1 MQIAIVDDRAEDRAE
16 LSACL
21 ENYMKKHQLDYT
33 LTEFEDGENFL
44 KAAAQVNFQLVFMD
58 IYMENM
64 DGIETARRLRQK
76 NRLCKIVFLT
86 ITEDY
91 ARMGYSL
98 SASYYLLKPLSLH
111 QADFE
116 EAMELCQLKPPYE
129 VMTLSVMADRQKLEL
144 PTEKILYIDYQNR
157 MTRIHTAER
166 VIPVSGGFQEVT
178 AALQKDKR
186 FLPCYRG
193 ILINMD
199 YISQVDSQTFR
210 LINGEELPIAL
221 RNGKQLRETYR
232 QYVFSGMGG
241 YRMRMKQMHRR
252 ILEGCLACL
261 LCFTGS
267 IPAFA
272 AETATPANADERREN
287 PPGLESEASETRKS
301 GTPETP
307 EEVSLVL
314 VTEIQNEDE
323 LLSLPDFTLPLRTT
337 PSDDDLEEIY
347 QLALRYQTVCAT
359 VTAGEEIRQET
370 FSVAWDFSAIDQT
383 TPGEYT
389 AAGRIELPKGYAFG
403 EAVLQELQIS
413 VRVEEMPPAVITSIE
428 QWYPYTDAFA
438 IQQGSETET
447 LENLFAFSP
456 YYLECYAE
464 NGTSYTAVVEWDFSG
479 IDLNTVGLYH
489 AAGRLTA
496 PENTIFADR
505 VDFPEI
511 SIPVSVQAPGSPDIN
526 CFLVRRGG
534 LYFPWV
540 TPPGNLDKVSI
551 WLSKNNGSWNR
562 LESGVYVG
570 QEMLSI
576 ATRLLM
582 PGSSYRLQVDYDGG
596 QTGILSFTYADEIV
610 LEGYHEGDRDGG
622 DAGGNPPDTIIQPPP
637 EDTNNQDD
645 GFADRPSTKP
655 PKPPATNGG
664 GTDSDDSEKAPPV
677 SEENDPADHEPSH
690 KSSEPSWE
698 GKDDSIDIDKD
709 DFPSEQSN
717 GDTEEDADSKN
728 PDFSEFFDE
737 TTDRISGTRFLM
749 MLQTWEQRAVFS
761 KQGITISIP
770 KDALPEGIQNEDQIE
785 VIIQK
790 DTDGGFSFSFSI
802 NGTALSSLPDV
813 SVMLP
818 CPNDPATGTWFL
830 CDESG
835 VEIPMT
841 GYDDAAK
848 AVSFQISHTGAYTI
862 IGKEDAVSLAQ
873 AADTEH
879 SRSPIL
885 LLIPACLLLL
895 SAGVFFLRRRRK

>member
-1 MQIAIVDDRAEDRAE
+1 
-16 LSACL
+16 
-21 ENYMKKHQLDYT
+21 
-33 LTEFEDGENFL
+33 
-44 KAAAQVNFQLVFMD
+44 
-58 IYMENM
+58 
-64 DGIETARRLRQK
+64 
-76 NRLCKIVFLT
+76 
-86 ITEDY
+86 
-91 ARMGYSL
+91 
-98 SASYYLLKPLSLH
+98 
-111 QADFE
+111 
-116 EAMELCQLKPPYE
+116 
-129 VMTLSVMADRQKLEL
+129 
-144 PTEKILYIDYQNR
+144 
-157 MTRIHTAER
+157 
-166 VIPVSGGFQEVT
+166 
-178 AALQKDKR
+178 
-186 FLPCYRG
+186 
-193 ILINMD
+193 
-199 YISQVDSQTFR
+199 
-210 LINGEELPIAL
+210 
-221 RNGKQLRETYR
+221 
-232 QYVFSGMGG
+232 
-241 YRMRMKQMHRR
+241 MRMKEIHRR
-252 ILEGCLACL
+252 ILGGCLACL

-272 AETATPANADERREN
+272 AETATPANADEITEIL
-287 PPGLESEASETRKS
+287 PDLESEAPGTLDN

-307 EEVSLVL
+307 EAPEEVSLIL
-314 VTEIQNEDE
+314 VTEIQNEGE

-337 PSDDDLEEIY
+337 PSDDDLEEVY
-347 QLALRYQTVCAT
+347 QLALQYQTVCAT

-389 AAGRIELPKGYAFG
+389 AAGRIELPEGYAFG
-403 EAVLQELQIS
+403 EAVLRELQIS

-438 IQQGSETET
+438 VQQGSGTEA
-447 LENLFAFSP
+447 LEALFAASP

-489 AAGRLTA
+489 ATGRLTA

-526 CFLVRRGG
+526 CFLVRRGS

-540 TPPGNLDKVSI
+540 APSGELDEISV
-551 WLSKNNGSWNR
+551 WLSENNGSWNR

-576 ATRLLM
+576 ATRLLT

-622 DAGGNPPDTIIQPPP
+622 DAGENPPDTIIQPPP
-637 EDTNNQDD
+637 EDTDDQDD
-645 GFADRPSTKP
+645 GFTDRPSTKP
-655 PKPPATNGG
+655 PKPPVTNDGG
-664 GTDSDDSEKAPPV
+664 MDSDDSEDALEPDAGSDEPTIPEIETPV
-677 SEENDPADHEPSH
+677 VSDQPEENTALQQPPES
-690 KSSEPSWE
+690 
-698 GKDDSIDIDKD
+698 
-709 DFPSEQSN
+709 
-717 GDTEEDADSKN
+717 ADSKK
-728 PDFSEFFDE
+728 PVFSEFFDE

-749 MLQTWEQRAVFS
+749 MLQTGEQRAVFS

-802 NGTALSSLPDV
+802 NGTALNSLPDV

-818 CPNDPATGTWFL
+818 YPNDPAADTLFL
-830 CDESG
+830 GDESG

-848 AVSFQISHTGAYTI
+848 AASFQISHTGTYTLAV
-862 IGKEDAVSLAQ
+862 KEDAVSLAH

-895 SAGVFFLRRRRK
+895 SAGEFFLRRR

>member
-1 MQIAIVDDRAEDRAE
+1 
-16 LSACL
+16 
-21 ENYMKKHQLDYT
+21 
-33 LTEFEDGENFL
+33 
-44 KAAAQVNFQLVFMD
+44 
-58 IYMENM
+58 
-64 DGIETARRLRQK
+64 
-76 NRLCKIVFLT
+76 
-86 ITEDY
+86 
-91 ARMGYSL
+91 
-98 SASYYLLKPLSLH
+98 
-111 QADFE
+111 
-116 EAMELCQLKPPYE
+116 
-129 VMTLSVMADRQKLEL
+129 
-144 PTEKILYIDYQNR
+144 
-157 MTRIHTAER
+157 
-166 VIPVSGGFQEVT
+166 
-178 AALQKDKR
+178 
-186 FLPCYRG
+186 
-193 ILINMD
+193 
-199 YISQVDSQTFR
+199 
-210 LINGEELPIAL
+210 
-221 RNGKQLRETYR
+221 
-232 QYVFSGMGG
+232 
-241 YRMRMKQMHRR
+241 MHRR

-272 AETATPANADERREN
+272 AGTATPANADERREN

-307 EEVSLVL
+307 EAPEEVSLIL
-314 VTEIQNEDE
+314 VTEIQNEGK

-347 QLALRYQTVCAT
+347 QLALQYQTVCAT

-389 AAGRIELPKGYAFG
+389 ATGRIELPEGYAFG

-438 IQQGSETET
+438 VQQGSETET

-526 CFLVRRGG
+526 CFLVRRGS

-637 EDTNNQDD
+637 EDTDDQED
-645 GFADRPSTKP
+645 GFTDRPSTKP

-664 GTDSDDSEKAPPV
+664 RVDSNDSEKTPPV

-709 DFPSEQSN
+709 DFPSEQAN
-717 GDTEEDADSKN
+717 GDTEEDADSKS
-728 PDFSEFFDE
+728 PDFSEFSDE

-749 MLQTWEQRAVFS
+749 MLQTGEQRAVFS

-790 DTDGGFSFSFSI
+790 DADGGFSFSFSI
-802 NGTALSSLPDV
+802 NGTALNSLPDV

-818 CPNDPATGTWFL
+818 YPNDPAAGTWFL

-835 VEIPMT
+835 VEVPMT

-848 AVSFQISHTGAYTI
+848 AASFQISHTGAYTI
-862 IGKEDAVSLAQ
+862 VGKEDAVLAQ

-895 SAGVFFLRRRRK
+895 SAGVFFLRRRK

>member
-1 MQIAIVDDRAEDRAE
+1 M
-16 LSACL
+16 
-21 ENYMKKHQLDYT
+21 
-33 LTEFEDGENFL
+33 
-44 KAAAQVNFQLVFMD
+44 
-58 IYMENM
+58 
-64 DGIETARRLRQK
+64 
-76 NRLCKIVFLT
+76 
-86 ITEDY
+86 
-91 ARMGYSL
+91 
-98 SASYYLLKPLSLH
+98 
-111 QADFE
+111 
-116 EAMELCQLKPPYE
+116 
-129 VMTLSVMADRQKLEL
+129 
-144 PTEKILYIDYQNR
+144 
-157 MTRIHTAER
+157 RIKE
-166 VIPVSGGFQEVT
+166 I
-178 AALQKDKR
+178 
-186 FLPCYRG
+186 
-193 ILINMD
+193 
-199 YISQVDSQTFR
+199 
-210 LINGEELPIAL
+210 
-221 RNGKQLRETYR
+221 
-232 QYVFSGMGG
+232 
-241 YRMRMKQMHRR
+241 HRR
-252 ILEGCLACL
+252 ILGGCLACL

-287 PPGLESEASETRKS
+287 PPGLESKASETLEI

-307 EEVSLVL
+307 EASEEVSLVL

-347 QLALRYQTVCAT
+347 QLALQYQTICAT

-370 FSVAWDFSAIDQT
+370 FPVVWDFSAIDQT
-383 TPGEYT
+383 TPGKYT
-389 AAGRIELPKGYAFG
+389 AAGRIELPEGYAFD

-438 IQQGSETET
+438 VQQGSETET

-489 AAGRLTA
+489 AMGKLTA
-496 PENTIFADR
+496 PENTAFAEEI
-505 VDFPEI
+505 DFPEI
-511 SIPVSVQAPGSPDIN
+511 SIPVSVQAPGRPDIN
-526 CFLVRRGG
+526 CFLAARGN
-534 LYFPWV
+534 LHFPWV
-540 TPPGNLDKVSI
+540 TPPGELDEISV
-551 WLSKNNGSWNR
+551 WLSENNGSWNR

-576 ATRLLM
+576 ATRLLA

-610 LEGYHEGDRDGG
+610 LEGYHDGDRDGG
-622 DAGGNPPDTIIQPPP
+622 DAGGSPPDTIIQPPP
-637 EDTNNQDD
+637 EDTDDQDD

-655 PKPPATNGG
+655 PKPPVTNDGG
-664 GTDSDDSEKAPPV
+664 MDS
-677 SEENDPADHEPSH
+677 
-690 KSSEPSWE
+690 
-698 GKDDSIDIDKD
+698 DDSIDIDKD
-709 DFPSEQSN
+709 DFPPEQAN
-717 GDTEEDADSKN
+717 GDAEEDTALQQPPEVQTIADAPELAVPNPAWKLSENRKEPVQSTMTVPQEVADSQN
-728 PDFSEFFDE
+728 SAFSEFFDE

-749 MLQTWEQRAVFS
+749 MLQIGEQRAIFS

-802 NGTALSSLPDV
+802 NGTVLNSLPDV

-818 CPNDPATGTWFL
+818 YPNDPAAGTLFL

-835 VEIPMT
+835 VEVPMT
-841 GYDDAAK
+841 GYDDTAK
-848 AVSFQISHTGAYTI
+848 AASFQISHTGTYTI
-862 IGKEDAVSLAQ
+862 VGKEDTASLAH

-879 SRSPIL
+879 SWSPIFFF
-885 LLIPACLLLL
+885 IPVCLVLL
-895 SAGVFFLRRRRK
+895 SAGEFFLRRRRK

>member
-1 MQIAIVDDRAEDRAE
+1 
-16 LSACL
+16 
-21 ENYMKKHQLDYT
+21 
-33 LTEFEDGENFL
+33 
-44 KAAAQVNFQLVFMD
+44 
-58 IYMENM
+58 
-64 DGIETARRLRQK
+64 
-76 NRLCKIVFLT
+76 
-86 ITEDY
+86 
-91 ARMGYSL
+91 
-98 SASYYLLKPLSLH
+98 
-111 QADFE
+111 
-116 EAMELCQLKPPYE
+116 
-129 VMTLSVMADRQKLEL
+129 
-144 PTEKILYIDYQNR
+144 
-157 MTRIHTAER
+157 
-166 VIPVSGGFQEVT
+166 
-178 AALQKDKR
+178 
-186 FLPCYRG
+186 
-193 ILINMD
+193 
-199 YISQVDSQTFR
+199 
-210 LINGEELPIAL
+210 
-221 RNGKQLRETYR
+221 
-232 QYVFSGMGG
+232 
-241 YRMRMKQMHRR
+241 MRMKQMHRR

-287 PPGLESEASETRKS
+287 PPGLESEASETRKI
-301 GTPETP
+301 GTPETPEAP

-314 VTEIQNEDE
+314 VTEIQKEDE

-347 QLALRYQTVCAT
+347 QLVLRYQTVCAT
-359 VTAGEEIRQET
+359 VTAGKEIRQET

-389 AAGRIELPKGYAFG
+389 AAGRIELPEGYAFG
-403 EAVLQELQIS
+403 ESVLQELQIS

-428 QWYPYTDAFA
+428 KWYPYTDAFA

-526 CFLVRRGG
+526 CFLVRRGS

-576 ATRLLM
+576 ATRLLT

-637 EDTNNQDD
+637 EDTDDQED
-645 GFADRPSTKP
+645 GFTDRPSTKP
-655 PKPPATNGG
+655 LKPPATNGG
-664 GTDSDDSEKAPPV
+664 RVDSNDSEKTPPV

-709 DFPSEQSN
+709 DFPSEQAN
-717 GDTEEDADSKN
+717 GDTEEDADSKS
-728 PDFSEFFDE
+728 PAFSEFFDE

-749 MLQTWEQRAVFS
+749 MLQTGEQRAVFS

-818 CPNDPATGTWFL
+818 CPNDPAAGTWFL

-862 IGKEDAVSLAQ
+862 VGKEDAVSLAQ

-895 SAGVFFLRRRRK
+895 SASVFFLRRRRK

>member
-1 MQIAIVDDRAEDRAE
+1 
-16 LSACL
+16 
-21 ENYMKKHQLDYT
+21 
-33 LTEFEDGENFL
+33 
-44 KAAAQVNFQLVFMD
+44 
-58 IYMENM
+58 
-64 DGIETARRLRQK
+64 
-76 NRLCKIVFLT
+76 
-86 ITEDY
+86 
-91 ARMGYSL
+91 
-98 SASYYLLKPLSLH
+98 
-111 QADFE
+111 
-116 EAMELCQLKPPYE
+116 
-129 VMTLSVMADRQKLEL
+129 
-144 PTEKILYIDYQNR
+144 
-157 MTRIHTAER
+157 
-166 VIPVSGGFQEVT
+166 
-178 AALQKDKR
+178 
-186 FLPCYRG
+186 
-193 ILINMD
+193 
-199 YISQVDSQTFR
+199 
-210 LINGEELPIAL
+210 
-221 RNGKQLRETYR
+221 
-232 QYVFSGMGG
+232 
-241 YRMRMKQMHRR
+241 MRMKQMHRR

-272 AETATPANADERREN
+272 AGTATPANADERREN

-301 GTPETP
+301 KTPEAS

-314 VTEIQNEDE
+314 VTEIQKEDE

-347 QLALRYQTVCAT
+347 QLALQYQTVCAT

-389 AAGRIELPKGYAFG
+389 AAGRIELPEGYAFG

-438 IQQGSETET
+438 VQQGSETET

-456 YYLECYAE
+456 YYLECYAK

-526 CFLVRRGG
+526 CFLVRRGS

-576 ATRLLM
+576 ATRLLA
-582 PGSSYRLQVDYDGG
+582 PGSGYRLQVDYDGG

-622 DAGGNPPDTIIQPPP
+622 DAGGNPPDTIIQTPP
-637 EDTNNQDD
+637 EDTDDQDD

-655 PKPPATNGG
+655 SKPPATNGG
-664 GTDSDDSEKAPPV
+664 RVDSNDSEKTPPV
-677 SEENDPADHEPSH
+677 SEKNDPADHEPSH

-698 GKDDSIDIDKD
+698 EKDDSIDIDKD
-709 DFPSEQSN
+709 DFPSEQAN
-717 GDTEEDADSKN
+717 GDTEEDADSKS
-728 PDFSEFFDE
+728 PDFSEFSDE

-749 MLQTWEQRAVFS
+749 MLQTGEQRAVFS

-818 CPNDPATGTWFL
+818 CPNDPAAGTLFL

-841 GYDDAAK
+841 GYDNAAK

-862 IGKEDAVSLAQ
+862 VGKEDAVSLAQ

>member
-1 MQIAIVDDRAEDRAE
+1 
-16 LSACL
+16 
-21 ENYMKKHQLDYT
+21 
-33 LTEFEDGENFL
+33 
-44 KAAAQVNFQLVFMD
+44 
-58 IYMENM
+58 
-64 DGIETARRLRQK
+64 
-76 NRLCKIVFLT
+76 
-86 ITEDY
+86 
-91 ARMGYSL
+91 
-98 SASYYLLKPLSLH
+98 
-111 QADFE
+111 
-116 EAMELCQLKPPYE
+116 
-129 VMTLSVMADRQKLEL
+129 
-144 PTEKILYIDYQNR
+144 
-157 MTRIHTAER
+157 
-166 VIPVSGGFQEVT
+166 
-178 AALQKDKR
+178 
-186 FLPCYRG
+186 
-193 ILINMD
+193 
-199 YISQVDSQTFR
+199 
-210 LINGEELPIAL
+210 
-221 RNGKQLRETYR
+221 
-232 QYVFSGMGG
+232 
-241 YRMRMKQMHRR
+241 MRMKQIHRR
-252 ILEGCLACL
+252 ILGGCLTCL

-267 IPAFA
+267 IHAFA
-272 AETATPANADERREN
+272 AETATPANADEITEIL
-287 PPGLESEASETRKS
+287 PDLESEAPGTLDN

-307 EEVSLVL
+307 EAPEEVSLIL
-314 VTEIQNEDE
+314 VTEIQNEGE

-337 PSDDDLEEIY
+337 PSDDDLEEVY
-347 QLALRYQTVCAT
+347 QLALQYQTVCAT

-389 AAGRIELPKGYAFG
+389 AAGRIELPEGYAFG
-403 EAVLQELQIS
+403 EAVLRELQIS

-428 QWYPYTDAFA
+428 KWYPYTNAFA
-438 IQQGSETET
+438 VQQGSETET

-489 AAGRLTA
+489 ATGRLTA

-526 CFLVRRGG
+526 CFLVRRGS

-540 TPPGNLDKVSI
+540 APSGELDEISV
-551 WLSKNNGSWNR
+551 WLSENNGSWNR

-576 ATRLLM
+576 ATRLLT

-622 DAGGNPPDTIIQPPP
+622 DAGENPPDTIIQPPP
-637 EDTNNQDD
+637 EDTDDQDD
-645 GFADRPSTKP
+645 GFTDRPSTKP
-655 PKPPATNGG
+655 PKPPVTNDGG
-664 GTDSDDSEKAPPV
+664 MDSDDSEDALEPDAGSDEPTIPEIETPV
-677 SEENDPADHEPSH
+677 VSDQPEENTALQQPPES
-690 KSSEPSWE
+690 
-698 GKDDSIDIDKD
+698 
-709 DFPSEQSN
+709 
-717 GDTEEDADSKN
+717 ADSKK
-728 PDFSEFFDE
+728 PVFSEFFDE

-749 MLQTWEQRAVFS
+749 MLQTGEQRAVFS

-802 NGTALSSLPDV
+802 NGTALNSLPDV

-818 CPNDPATGTWFL
+818 YPNDPAADTLFL
-830 CDESG
+830 GDESG

-848 AVSFQISHTGAYTI
+848 AASFQISHTGTYTLAV
-862 IGKEDAVSLAQ
+862 KEDAVSLAH

-895 SAGVFFLRRRRK
+895 SAGEFFLRRRRK

>member
-1 MQIAIVDDRAEDRAE
+1 
-16 LSACL
+16 
-21 ENYMKKHQLDYT
+21 
-33 LTEFEDGENFL
+33 
-44 KAAAQVNFQLVFMD
+44 
-58 IYMENM
+58 
-64 DGIETARRLRQK
+64 
-76 NRLCKIVFLT
+76 
-86 ITEDY
+86 
-91 ARMGYSL
+91 
-98 SASYYLLKPLSLH
+98 
-111 QADFE
+111 
-116 EAMELCQLKPPYE
+116 
-129 VMTLSVMADRQKLEL
+129 
-144 PTEKILYIDYQNR
+144 
-157 MTRIHTAER
+157 
-166 VIPVSGGFQEVT
+166 
-178 AALQKDKR
+178 
-186 FLPCYRG
+186 
-193 ILINMD
+193 
-199 YISQVDSQTFR
+199 
-210 LINGEELPIAL
+210 
-221 RNGKQLRETYR
+221 
-232 QYVFSGMGG
+232 
-241 YRMRMKQMHRR
+241 MHRR

-261 LCFTGS
+261 LCFTCS

-272 AETATPANADERREN
+272 AETATPSNADERREIL
-287 PPGLESEASETRKS
+287 PDLESETPGTLESK
-301 GTPETP
+301 TPEAS

-314 VTEIQNEDE
+314 VTEIQKEYE

-337 PSDDDLEEIY
+337 PSDDDLEDIY
-347 QLALRYQTVCAT
+347 QLALQYQTVCAT

-464 NGTSYTAVVEWDFSG
+464 NGISYTAVVEWDFSG

-526 CFLVRRGG
+526 CFLVRRGS
-534 LYFPWV
+534 LYFPLV

-570 QEMLSI
+570 QEILSI

-610 LEGYHEGDRDGG
+610 LEGYHDGDRDGG

-637 EDTNNQDD
+637 EDTDDQDD

-664 GTDSDDSEKAPPV
+664 GTNSDDSEKAPPV
-677 SEENDPADHEPSH
+677 SEENDPADREPSH

-709 DFPSEQSN
+709 DFPSEQAN
-717 GDTEEDADSKN
+717 GDTEEDADSKS

-749 MLQTWEQRAVFS
+749 MLQTEEQRAVFS

-802 NGTALSSLPDV
+802 NGTVLNSLPDV

-818 CPNDPATGTWFL
+818 YPNDLAAGTWFL

-841 GYDDAAK
+841 GYDNAAK
-848 AVSFQISHTGAYTI
+848 AASFQISHTGAYTI
-862 IGKEDAVSLAQ
+862 VGKEDAVSLAQ

>member
-1 MQIAIVDDRAEDRAE
+1 
-16 LSACL
+16 
-21 ENYMKKHQLDYT
+21 
-33 LTEFEDGENFL
+33 
-44 KAAAQVNFQLVFMD
+44 
-58 IYMENM
+58 
-64 DGIETARRLRQK
+64 
-76 NRLCKIVFLT
+76 
-86 ITEDY
+86 
-91 ARMGYSL
+91 
-98 SASYYLLKPLSLH
+98 
-111 QADFE
+111 
-116 EAMELCQLKPPYE
+116 
-129 VMTLSVMADRQKLEL
+129 
-144 PTEKILYIDYQNR
+144 
-157 MTRIHTAER
+157 
-166 VIPVSGGFQEVT
+166 
-178 AALQKDKR
+178 
-186 FLPCYRG
+186 
-193 ILINMD
+193 
-199 YISQVDSQTFR
+199 
-210 LINGEELPIAL
+210 
-221 RNGKQLRETYR
+221 
-232 QYVFSGMGG
+232 
-241 YRMRMKQMHRR
+241 MRMKQMHRR

-261 LCFTGS
+261 LCFTCS

-272 AETATPANADERREN
+272 AETATPSNADERREN
-287 PPGLESEASETRKS
+287 PPGLESEASETLKS

-307 EEVSLVL
+307 EASEEVSLVL
-314 VTEIQNEDE
+314 VTEIQKEDE

-337 PSDDDLEEIY
+337 PSDDDLEDIY

-383 TPGEYT
+383 TPGKYT
-389 AAGRIELPKGYAFG
+389 AAGRIELPEGYAFG

-438 IQQGSETET
+438 VQQDSETET

-505 VDFPEI
+505 VDLPEI

-526 CFLVRRGG
+526 CFLVRRGS

-637 EDTNNQDD
+637 EDTDDQDD

-664 GTDSDDSEKAPPV
+664 GTNSDDSEKAPPV
-677 SEENDPADHEPSH
+677 SGENKPTDHKP
-690 KSSEPSWE
+690 SEPSWV
-698 GKDDSIDIDKD
+698 GKDDSIDKEE
-709 DFPSEQSN
+709 FPSKQTN
-717 GDTEEDADSKN
+717 GDAEEALEPDAGSDEPTIPESKNRKDSVQSAMTVPQEGADSQN
-728 PDFSEFFDE
+728 SAFSEFFDE

-749 MLQTWEQRAVFS
+749 MLQTGAQRAIFS

-770 KDALPEGIQNEDQIE
+770 KNALPEGIQNEDQIE

-818 CPNDPATGTWFL
+818 CPNDPAAGTWFL

-848 AVSFQISHTGAYTI
+848 AVSFQISHTGTYTI
-862 IGKEDAVSLAQ
+862 AVKEDAISLAQ

>member
-1 MQIAIVDDRAEDRAE
+1 
-16 LSACL
+16 
-21 ENYMKKHQLDYT
+21 
-33 LTEFEDGENFL
+33 
-44 KAAAQVNFQLVFMD
+44 
-58 IYMENM
+58 
-64 DGIETARRLRQK
+64 
-76 NRLCKIVFLT
+76 
-86 ITEDY
+86 
-91 ARMGYSL
+91 
-98 SASYYLLKPLSLH
+98 
-111 QADFE
+111 
-116 EAMELCQLKPPYE
+116 
-129 VMTLSVMADRQKLEL
+129 
-144 PTEKILYIDYQNR
+144 
-157 MTRIHTAER
+157 
-166 VIPVSGGFQEVT
+166 
-178 AALQKDKR
+178 
-186 FLPCYRG
+186 
-193 ILINMD
+193 
-199 YISQVDSQTFR
+199 
-210 LINGEELPIAL
+210 
-221 RNGKQLRETYR
+221 
-232 QYVFSGMGG
+232 
-241 YRMRMKQMHRR
+241 MRMKQMHRR
-252 ILEGCLACL
+252 ILGGCLACL
-261 LCFTGS
+261 ICFTGN

-272 AETATPANADERREN
+272 AETATPANADEITEIL
-287 PPGLESEASETRKS
+287 PDLEGEAPGTLDSKTPEASE
-301 GTPETP
+301 EA
-307 EEVSLVL
+307 SLVL
-314 VTEIQNEDE
+314 VTEIQNEGE
-323 LLSLPDFTLPLRTT
+323 LLSLPAFTLPLRTT

-347 QLALRYQTVCAT
+347 QLALQYQTVCAT

-389 AAGRIELPKGYAFG
+389 AAGRIELPEGYSFG

-438 IQQGSETET
+438 VQQGSQTEA

-456 YYLECYAE
+456 YYLDCYAD
-464 NGTSYTAVVEWDFSG
+464 NGTSYAAVVEWDFSG

-505 VDFPEI
+505 VDFPKI

-526 CFLVRRGG
+526 CFLVRRGS

-551 WLSKNNGSWNR
+551 WLSENNGSWNR

-576 ATRLLM
+576 ATRLLT

-610 LEGYHEGDRDGG
+610 LEGYHDGDRDGG

-637 EDTNNQDD
+637 EDTDDQDD

-677 SEENDPADHEPSH
+677 SGENNPTDHKP
-690 KSSEPSWE
+690 SEPYWE
-698 GKDDSIDIDKD
+698 GKDDSDEPTIPEIEA
-709 DFPSEQSN
+709 PVVSGQP
-717 GDTEEDADSKN
+717 EEDTALTQPPEVQTIAGALELAVPDPAWKLSENRKDSVQSAMTVPQEVADSQN
-728 PDFSEFFDE
+728 SAFSEFFDE

-749 MLQTWEQRAVFS
+749 MLQTGEQRAVFS

-770 KDALPEGIQNEDQIE
+770 KDALPEGIQNENQIE

-790 DTDGGFSFSFSI
+790 NTDGGFSFSFSI
-802 NGTALSSLPDV
+802 NGTALNSLPDI

-818 CPNDPATGTWFL
+818 YPNDPAAGTLFL

-841 GYDDAAK
+841 GYDDTAK
-848 AVSFQISHTGAYTI
+848 AASFQISHTGTYTI
-862 IGKEDAVSLAQ
+862 VGKEDTASLAH

-879 SRSPIL
+879 SWSPIFF
-885 LLIPACLLLL
+885 LIPACLFLL
-895 SAGVFFLRRRRK
+895 SAGVFFLKRRRK

>member
-1 MQIAIVDDRAEDRAE
+1 
-16 LSACL
+16 
-21 ENYMKKHQLDYT
+21 
-33 LTEFEDGENFL
+33 
-44 KAAAQVNFQLVFMD
+44 
-58 IYMENM
+58 
-64 DGIETARRLRQK
+64 
-76 NRLCKIVFLT
+76 
-86 ITEDY
+86 
-91 ARMGYSL
+91 
-98 SASYYLLKPLSLH
+98 
-111 QADFE
+111 
-116 EAMELCQLKPPYE
+116 
-129 VMTLSVMADRQKLEL
+129 
-144 PTEKILYIDYQNR
+144 
-157 MTRIHTAER
+157 
-166 VIPVSGGFQEVT
+166 
-178 AALQKDKR
+178 
-186 FLPCYRG
+186 
-193 ILINMD
+193 
-199 YISQVDSQTFR
+199 
-210 LINGEELPIAL
+210 
-221 RNGKQLRETYR
+221 
-232 QYVFSGMGG
+232 
-241 YRMRMKQMHRR
+241 MKQMHRR
-252 ILEGCLACL
+252 ILGGCLACL

-287 PPGLESEASETRKS
+287 PPGLESEASETLKS

-307 EEVSLVL
+307 EASEEVSLVL
-314 VTEIQNEDE
+314 VTEIQKEDE

-337 PSDDDLEEIY
+337 PSDDDLEDIY

-359 VTAGEEIRQET
+359 VTAGKEIRQET

-389 AAGRIELPKGYAFG
+389 AAGRIELPEGYAFG

-438 IQQGSETET
+438 VQQGSETET

-505 VDFPEI
+505 VDLPEI

-526 CFLVRRGG
+526 CFLVRRGS

-576 ATRLLM
+576 ATRLLT

-637 EDTNNQDD
+637 EDTDDQDD
-645 GFADRPSTKP
+645 GFADRHSTKP

-664 GTDSDDSEKAPPV
+664 GTNSDDSEKAPPV
-677 SEENDPADHEPSH
+677 SGENKPTDHKP
-690 KSSEPSWE
+690 SEPSWV
-698 GKDDSIDIDKD
+698 GKDDSIDKEE
-709 DFPSEQSN
+709 FPSKQTN
-717 GDTEEDADSKN
+717 GDAEEALEPDAGSDEPTIPESKNRKDSVQSAMTVPQEVADSQN
-728 PDFSEFFDE
+728 SAFSEFFDE

-749 MLQTWEQRAVFS
+749 MLQTGEQRAVFS

-770 KDALPEGIQNEDQIE
+770 KNALPEGIQNEDQIE

-818 CPNDPATGTWFL
+818 CPNDPAAGTWFL

-848 AVSFQISHTGAYTI
+848 AASFQISHTGTYTI
-862 IGKEDAVSLAQ
+862 AVKEDAISLAQ

>member
-1 MQIAIVDDRAEDRAE
+1 
-16 LSACL
+16 
-21 ENYMKKHQLDYT
+21 
-33 LTEFEDGENFL
+33 
-44 KAAAQVNFQLVFMD
+44 
-58 IYMENM
+58 
-64 DGIETARRLRQK
+64 
-76 NRLCKIVFLT
+76 
-86 ITEDY
+86 
-91 ARMGYSL
+91 
-98 SASYYLLKPLSLH
+98 
-111 QADFE
+111 
-116 EAMELCQLKPPYE
+116 
-129 VMTLSVMADRQKLEL
+129 
-144 PTEKILYIDYQNR
+144 
-157 MTRIHTAER
+157 
-166 VIPVSGGFQEVT
+166 
-178 AALQKDKR
+178 
-186 FLPCYRG
+186 
-193 ILINMD
+193 
-199 YISQVDSQTFR
+199 
-210 LINGEELPIAL
+210 
-221 RNGKQLRETYR
+221 
-232 QYVFSGMGG
+232 
-241 YRMRMKQMHRR
+241 MHRR

-261 LCFTGS
+261 LCFTCS

-272 AETATPANADERREN
+272 AETATPSNADERREIL
-287 PPGLESEASETRKS
+287 PDLESETPGTLESK
-301 GTPETP
+301 TPEAS

-314 VTEIQNEDE
+314 VTEIQKEDE

-337 PSDDDLEEIY
+337 PSDDDLEDIY

-359 VTAGEEIRQET
+359 VTAGKEIRQET

-383 TPGEYT
+383 TPGKYT
-389 AAGRIELPKGYAFG
+389 AAGRIELPEGYAFG

-438 IQQGSETET
+438 VQQGSETET

-496 PENTIFADR
+496 PENTIFTDR
-505 VDFPEI
+505 VDLPEI

-526 CFLVRRGG
+526 CFLVRRGS

-637 EDTNNQDD
+637 EDTDDQDD

-664 GTDSDDSEKAPPV
+664 GTNSDDSEKAPPV
-677 SEENDPADHEPSH
+677 SGENKPTDHKP
-690 KSSEPSWE
+690 SEPSWV
-698 GKDDSIDIDKD
+698 GKDDSIDKEE
-709 DFPSEQSN
+709 FPSKQTN
-717 GDTEEDADSKN
+717 GDAEEALEPDAGSDEPTIPESKNRKDSVQSAMTVPQEGADSQN
-728 PDFSEFFDE
+728 SAFSEFFDE

-749 MLQTWEQRAVFS
+749 MLQTGAQRAIFS

-770 KDALPEGIQNEDQIE
+770 KNALPEGIQNEDQIE

-818 CPNDPATGTWFL
+818 CPNDPAAGTWFL

-848 AVSFQISHTGAYTI
+848 AASFQISHTGTYTI
-862 IGKEDAVSLAQ
+862 AVKEDAISLAQ

>member
-1 MQIAIVDDRAEDRAE
+1 
-16 LSACL
+16 
-21 ENYMKKHQLDYT
+21 
-33 LTEFEDGENFL
+33 
-44 KAAAQVNFQLVFMD
+44 
-58 IYMENM
+58 
-64 DGIETARRLRQK
+64 
-76 NRLCKIVFLT
+76 
-86 ITEDY
+86 
-91 ARMGYSL
+91 
-98 SASYYLLKPLSLH
+98 
-111 QADFE
+111 
-116 EAMELCQLKPPYE
+116 
-129 VMTLSVMADRQKLEL
+129 
-144 PTEKILYIDYQNR
+144 
-157 MTRIHTAER
+157 
-166 VIPVSGGFQEVT
+166 
-178 AALQKDKR
+178 
-186 FLPCYRG
+186 
-193 ILINMD
+193 
-199 YISQVDSQTFR
+199 
-210 LINGEELPIAL
+210 
-221 RNGKQLRETYR
+221 
-232 QYVFSGMGG
+232 
-241 YRMRMKQMHRR
+241 MRMKQMHRR

-287 PPGLESEASETRKS
+287 PPGLESKA
-301 GTPETP
+301 PETP
-307 EEVSLVL
+307 EASEEVSLVL
-314 VTEIQNEDE
+314 VTEIQKEDE

-347 QLALRYQTVCAT
+347 QLALQYQTVCAT

-389 AAGRIELPKGYAFG
+389 AAGRIELPEGYAFG

-438 IQQGSETET
+438 VQQGSETET

-496 PENTIFADR
+496 PKNTVFADR

-526 CFLVRRGG
+526 CFLVRRGS

-540 TPPGNLDKVSI
+540 TPPGGLDEISV
-551 WLSKNNGSWNR
+551 WLSENNGSWNR

-576 ATRLLM
+576 ATRLLT

-637 EDTNNQDD
+637 EDTDDQDD

-655 PKPPATNGG
+655 PKPPVTNDGG
-664 GTDSDDSEKAPPV
+664 MDS
-677 SEENDPADHEPSH
+677 
-690 KSSEPSWE
+690 
-698 GKDDSIDIDKD
+698 DDSIDIDKD
-709 DFPSEQSN
+709 DFPSEQAN
-717 GDTEEDADSKN
+717 GDAKEDTALQQPPEVQTIAGASELTAPDPAWKLSENRKDPVQSAMTVPQEVADSQN
-728 PDFSEFFDE
+728 SAFSEFFDE

-749 MLQTWEQRAVFS
+749 MLQTGEQRAVFS

-818 CPNDPATGTWFL
+818 YPNDPAAGTLFL

-835 VEIPMT
+835 VEVPMT
-841 GYDDAAK
+841 GYDDTAK
-848 AVSFQISHTGAYTI
+848 AASFQISHTGAYTI

>member
-1 MQIAIVDDRAEDRAE
+1 
-16 LSACL
+16 
-21 ENYMKKHQLDYT
+21 
-33 LTEFEDGENFL
+33 
-44 KAAAQVNFQLVFMD
+44 
-58 IYMENM
+58 
-64 DGIETARRLRQK
+64 
-76 NRLCKIVFLT
+76 
-86 ITEDY
+86 
-91 ARMGYSL
+91 
-98 SASYYLLKPLSLH
+98 
-111 QADFE
+111 
-116 EAMELCQLKPPYE
+116 
-129 VMTLSVMADRQKLEL
+129 
-144 PTEKILYIDYQNR
+144 
-157 MTRIHTAER
+157 
-166 VIPVSGGFQEVT
+166 
-178 AALQKDKR
+178 
-186 FLPCYRG
+186 
-193 ILINMD
+193 
-199 YISQVDSQTFR
+199 
-210 LINGEELPIAL
+210 
-221 RNGKQLRETYR
+221 
-232 QYVFSGMGG
+232 
-241 YRMRMKQMHRR
+241 MRMKQMHRR

-272 AETATPANADERREN
+272 AGTATPANADERREN

-301 GTPETP
+301 VTPETP
-307 EEVSLVL
+307 EASEEVSLVL
-314 VTEIQNEDE
+314 VTEIQKEDE

-389 AAGRIELPKGYAFG
+389 AAGRIELPEGYAFG

-413 VRVEEMPPAVITSIE
+413 VRVKEMPPAVITSIE

-438 IQQGSETET
+438 VQEGSETET

-464 NGTSYTAVVEWDFSG
+464 NETSYTAVVEWDFSG

-526 CFLVRRGG
+526 CFLVRRGS

-637 EDTNNQDD
+637 EDTDDQDD

-655 PKPPATNGG
+655 PKPPATNGVRV
-664 GTDSDDSEKAPPV
+664 DSNDSEKTPPV

-709 DFPSEQSN
+709 DFPSEQAN
-717 GDTEEDADSKN
+717 GDTEADADSKN

-749 MLQTWEQRAVFS
+749 MLQTGEQRAVFS

-790 DTDGGFSFSFSI
+790 NTDGGFSFSFSI

-818 CPNDPATGTWFL
+818 CPNDPAAGTWFL

-862 IGKEDAVSLAQ
+862 VGKEDAVSLAQ
-873 AADTEH
+873 TADTEH

-895 SAGVFFLRRRRK
+895 SASVFFLRRRRK

>member
-1 MQIAIVDDRAEDRAE
+1 M
-16 LSACL
+16 
-21 ENYMKKHQLDYT
+21 
-33 LTEFEDGENFL
+33 
-44 KAAAQVNFQLVFMD
+44 
-58 IYMENM
+58 
-64 DGIETARRLRQK
+64 
-76 NRLCKIVFLT
+76 
-86 ITEDY
+86 
-91 ARMGYSL
+91 
-98 SASYYLLKPLSLH
+98 
-111 QADFE
+111 
-116 EAMELCQLKPPYE
+116 
-129 VMTLSVMADRQKLEL
+129 
-144 PTEKILYIDYQNR
+144 
-157 MTRIHTAER
+157 RIKE
-166 VIPVSGGFQEVT
+166 I
-178 AALQKDKR
+178 
-186 FLPCYRG
+186 
-193 ILINMD
+193 
-199 YISQVDSQTFR
+199 
-210 LINGEELPIAL
+210 
-221 RNGKQLRETYR
+221 
-232 QYVFSGMGG
+232 
-241 YRMRMKQMHRR
+241 HRR
-252 ILEGCLACL
+252 ILGGCLACL

-287 PPGLESEASETRKS
+287 PPGLESKASETLEI

-307 EEVSLVL
+307 EASEEVSLVL

-347 QLALRYQTVCAT
+347 QLALQYQTVCAT
-359 VTAGEEIRQET
+359 VTVGEEIRQET
-370 FSVAWDFSAIDQT
+370 FPVVWDFSAIDQT
-383 TPGEYT
+383 TPGEYA
-389 AAGRIELPKGYAFG
+389 AAGRIELPEGYAFG

-438 IQQGSETET
+438 VQQGSPTET

-479 IDLNTVGLYH
+479 IDLNTVGLYY

-496 PENTIFADR
+496 PANTAFAEGIA
-505 VDFPEI
+505 FPEI
-511 SIPVSVQAPGSPDIN
+511 SIPVSVQAPGRPDIN
-526 CFLVRRGG
+526 CILSARGN
-534 LYFPWV
+534 LHFPWV
-540 TPPGNLDKVSI
+540 TPPGGLDEISV
-551 WLSKNNGSWNR
+551 WLSENNGSWNR

-596 QTGILSFTYADEIV
+596 QTGILSFAYADEIV
-610 LEGYHEGDRDGG
+610 LEGYHDGDRDGG

-637 EDTNNQDD
+637 EDTDDQDD
-645 GFADRPSTKP
+645 DFADRPSTKP
-655 PKPPATNGG
+655 PKPPVTNDGG
-664 GTDSDDSEKAPPV
+664 MDS
-677 SEENDPADHEPSH
+677 
-690 KSSEPSWE
+690 
-698 GKDDSIDIDKD
+698 DDSIDIDKD
-709 DFPSEQSN
+709 DFPSEQAN
-717 GDTEEDADSKN
+717 GDTEEDTALQQPPEVQTIAGASEITVPDPAWKLSENRKEPVQSAMTVPPESADFKS

-749 MLQTWEQRAVFS
+749 MLQTGAQRAVFS

-802 NGTALSSLPDV
+802 NGTVLSSLPDV

-818 CPNDPATGTWFL
+818 YPNDPAAGTLFL

-835 VEIPMT
+835 VEVPMT
-841 GYDDAAK
+841 GYDDTAK
-848 AVSFQISHTGAYTI
+848 AASFQISHTGTYTI
-862 IGKEDAVSLAQ
+862 VGKEDAVSLAQ

-879 SRSPIL
+879 SWSPIFFF
-885 LLIPACLLLL
+885 IPVCLVLL
-895 SAGVFFLRRRRK
+895 SAGEFFLRRRRK

>member
-1 MQIAIVDDRAEDRAE
+1 
-16 LSACL
+16 
-21 ENYMKKHQLDYT
+21 
-33 LTEFEDGENFL
+33 
-44 KAAAQVNFQLVFMD
+44 
-58 IYMENM
+58 
-64 DGIETARRLRQK
+64 
-76 NRLCKIVFLT
+76 
-86 ITEDY
+86 
-91 ARMGYSL
+91 
-98 SASYYLLKPLSLH
+98 
-111 QADFE
+111 
-116 EAMELCQLKPPYE
+116 
-129 VMTLSVMADRQKLEL
+129 
-144 PTEKILYIDYQNR
+144 
-157 MTRIHTAER
+157 
-166 VIPVSGGFQEVT
+166 
-178 AALQKDKR
+178 
-186 FLPCYRG
+186 
-193 ILINMD
+193 
-199 YISQVDSQTFR
+199 
-210 LINGEELPIAL
+210 
-221 RNGKQLRETYR
+221 
-232 QYVFSGMGG
+232 
-241 YRMRMKQMHRR
+241 MHRR

-261 LCFTGS
+261 LCFTCS

-272 AETATPANADERREN
+272 AETATPSNADERREILQD
-287 PPGLESEASETRKS
+287 LESETPGTLESK
-301 GTPETP
+301 TPEAS

-314 VTEIQNEDE
+314 VTEIQKEDE

-337 PSDDDLEEIY
+337 PSDDDLEDIY

-359 VTAGEEIRQET
+359 VTAGKEIRQET

-383 TPGEYT
+383 TPGKYT
-389 AAGRIELPKGYAFG
+389 AAGRIELPEGYAFG

-438 IQQGSETET
+438 VQQGSETET

-505 VDFPEI
+505 VDLPEI

-526 CFLVRRGG
+526 CFLVRRGS

-637 EDTNNQDD
+637 EDTDDQDD
-645 GFADRPSTKP
+645 GFADRHSTKP

-664 GTDSDDSEKAPPV
+664 GTNSDDSEKAPPV
-677 SEENDPADHEPSH
+677 SGENKPTDHKP
-690 KSSEPSWE
+690 SEPSWV
-698 GKDDSIDIDKD
+698 GKDDSIDKEE
-709 DFPSEQSN
+709 FPSKQTN
-717 GDTEEDADSKN
+717 GDAEEALEPDAGSDEPTIPESKNRKDSVQSAMTVPQEGADSQN
-728 PDFSEFFDE
+728 SAFSEFFDE

-749 MLQTWEQRAVFS
+749 MLQTGAQRAIFS

-770 KDALPEGIQNEDQIE
+770 KNALPEGIQNEDQIE

-818 CPNDPATGTWFL
+818 CPNDPAAGTWFL

-848 AVSFQISHTGAYTI
+848 AASFQISHTGTYTI
-862 IGKEDAVSLAQ
+862 AVKEDAISLAQ

>member
-1 MQIAIVDDRAEDRAE
+1 M
-16 LSACL
+16 
-21 ENYMKKHQLDYT
+21 
-33 LTEFEDGENFL
+33 
-44 KAAAQVNFQLVFMD
+44 
-58 IYMENM
+58 
-64 DGIETARRLRQK
+64 
-76 NRLCKIVFLT
+76 
-86 ITEDY
+86 
-91 ARMGYSL
+91 
-98 SASYYLLKPLSLH
+98 
-111 QADFE
+111 
-116 EAMELCQLKPPYE
+116 
-129 VMTLSVMADRQKLEL
+129 
-144 PTEKILYIDYQNR
+144 
-157 MTRIHTAER
+157 RIKE
-166 VIPVSGGFQEVT
+166 I
-178 AALQKDKR
+178 
-186 FLPCYRG
+186 
-193 ILINMD
+193 
-199 YISQVDSQTFR
+199 
-210 LINGEELPIAL
+210 
-221 RNGKQLRETYR
+221 
-232 QYVFSGMGG
+232 
-241 YRMRMKQMHRR
+241 HRR
-252 ILEGCLACL
+252 ILGGCLACL

-287 PPGLESEASETRKS
+287 PPGLESKAPE
-301 GTPETP
+301 TPEAP

-323 LLSLPDFTLPLRTT
+323 LLSLPAFTLPLRTT

-347 QLALRYQTVCAT
+347 QLALQYQTVCAT

-370 FSVAWDFSAIDQT
+370 FSVAWDFSTIDQT

-389 AAGRIELPKGYAFG
+389 AAGRIELPDGYAFG

-413 VRVEEMPPAVITSIE
+413 VRVEEMPPVVITSIE

-438 IQQGSETET
+438 VQQGSETET

-526 CFLVRRGG
+526 CFLVRRGS

-540 TPPGNLDKVSI
+540 TPPGGLDEISV
-551 WLSKNNGSWNR
+551 WLSENNGSWNR

-570 QEMLSI
+570 REMLSI
-576 ATRLLM
+576 ATRLLT

-622 DAGGNPPDTIIQPPP
+622 DAGGSPPDTIIQPPP
-637 EDTNNQDD
+637 EDTDDQDD

-655 PKPPATNGG
+655 PKPPVTNDGG
-664 GTDSDDSEKAPPV
+664 MDS
-677 SEENDPADHEPSH
+677 
-690 KSSEPSWE
+690 
-698 GKDDSIDIDKD
+698 DDSIDIDKD
-709 DFPSEQSN
+709 DFPSEQAN
-717 GDTEEDADSKN
+717 GDTEENTALQQPPEVRTIAGASELTVPDPTWKLSENRKDSVQSAMTVPQEVADSQN
-728 PDFSEFFDE
+728 SAFSEFFDE

-749 MLQTWEQRAVFS
+749 MLQTGEQRAVFS

-802 NGTALSSLPDV
+802 NGTVLNSLPDV

-818 CPNDPATGTWFL
+818 CPNDPAAGTLFL

-835 VEIPMT
+835 VEVPMT
-841 GYDDAAK
+841 GYDDTAK
-848 AVSFQISHTGAYTI
+848 AASFQISHTGTYTI
-862 IGKEDAVSLAQ
+862 VGKEDTASLAQ

-879 SRSPIL
+879 SWSPIFFF
-885 LLIPACLLLL
+885 IPVCLVLL
-895 SAGVFFLRRRRK
+895 SAGEFFLRRRRK

>member
-1 MQIAIVDDRAEDRAE
+1 M
-16 LSACL
+16 
-21 ENYMKKHQLDYT
+21 
-33 LTEFEDGENFL
+33 
-44 KAAAQVNFQLVFMD
+44 
-58 IYMENM
+58 
-64 DGIETARRLRQK
+64 
-76 NRLCKIVFLT
+76 
-86 ITEDY
+86 
-91 ARMGYSL
+91 
-98 SASYYLLKPLSLH
+98 
-111 QADFE
+111 
-116 EAMELCQLKPPYE
+116 
-129 VMTLSVMADRQKLEL
+129 
-144 PTEKILYIDYQNR
+144 
-157 MTRIHTAER
+157 RIKE
-166 VIPVSGGFQEVT
+166 I
-178 AALQKDKR
+178 
-186 FLPCYRG
+186 
-193 ILINMD
+193 
-199 YISQVDSQTFR
+199 
-210 LINGEELPIAL
+210 
-221 RNGKQLRETYR
+221 
-232 QYVFSGMGG
+232 
-241 YRMRMKQMHRR
+241 HRR
-252 ILEGCLACL
+252 ILGGCLACF

-272 AETATPANADERREN
+272 AETATPANADERTEIL
-287 PPGLESEASETRKS
+287 PDLESEAPGALDS
-301 GTPETP
+301 GTLEAP

-314 VTEIQNEDE
+314 VTEIQKEDE

-383 TPGEYT
+383 TPGEYA
-389 AAGRIELPKGYAFG
+389 AAGRIELPEGYAFG

-438 IQQGSETET
+438 VQQGSPTET
-447 LENLFAFSP
+447 LENLFVFSP

-526 CFLVRRGG
+526 CFLVRRGS

-540 TPPGNLDKVSI
+540 TPPGGLDEISV
-551 WLSKNNGSWNR
+551 WLSENNGSWNR

-576 ATRLLM
+576 ATRLLT

-637 EDTNNQDD
+637 EDTDDQDH

-655 PKPPATNGG
+655 SKPPATNDG
-664 GTDSDDSEKAPPV
+664 GTDSDEPTIPEIEAPVRSGQP
-677 SEENDPADHEPSH
+677 
-690 KSSEPSWE
+690 
-698 GKDDSIDIDKD
+698 
-709 DFPSEQSN
+709 
-717 GDTEEDADSKN
+717 EEDTTLTQPPEVQTIAGASELTAPARKLSENRKEPVQSAITVPQEVADSQN
-728 PDFSEFFDE
+728 SAFSEFFDE

-749 MLQTWEQRAVFS
+749 MLQTGAQRAVFS

-802 NGTALSSLPDV
+802 NGTVLNSLPDV

-818 CPNDPATGTWFL
+818 YPNDPAAGTLFL

-835 VEIPMT
+835 AEIPMT
-841 GYDDAAK
+841 GYDDTAK
-848 AVSFQISHTGAYTI
+848 AASFQISHTGTYTI
-862 IGKEDAVSLAQ
+862 VGKEDTASLAH

-879 SRSPIL
+879 SWSPIFF
-885 LLIPACLLLL
+885 LIPACLLLL

>member
-1 MQIAIVDDRAEDRAE
+1 M
-16 LSACL
+16 
-21 ENYMKKHQLDYT
+21 
-33 LTEFEDGENFL
+33 
-44 KAAAQVNFQLVFMD
+44 
-58 IYMENM
+58 
-64 DGIETARRLRQK
+64 
-76 NRLCKIVFLT
+76 
-86 ITEDY
+86 
-91 ARMGYSL
+91 
-98 SASYYLLKPLSLH
+98 
-111 QADFE
+111 
-116 EAMELCQLKPPYE
+116 
-129 VMTLSVMADRQKLEL
+129 
-144 PTEKILYIDYQNR
+144 
-157 MTRIHTAER
+157 RIKE
-166 VIPVSGGFQEVT
+166 I
-178 AALQKDKR
+178 
-186 FLPCYRG
+186 
-193 ILINMD
+193 
-199 YISQVDSQTFR
+199 
-210 LINGEELPIAL
+210 
-221 RNGKQLRETYR
+221 
-232 QYVFSGMGG
+232 
-241 YRMRMKQMHRR
+241 HRR
-252 ILEGCLACL
+252 ILGGCLACF

-272 AETATPANADERREN
+272 AETATPANADERTEILLD
-287 PPGLESEASETRKS
+287 LESEASETLEN

-307 EEVSLVL
+307 EAPEEVSLVF

-347 QLALRYQTVCAT
+347 QLALQYQTVCAT

-389 AAGRIELPKGYAFG
+389 AVGRIELPEGYAFG

-438 IQQGSETET
+438 VQQGSETEA
-447 LENLFAFSP
+447 LEALFAASP

-489 AAGRLTA
+489 AMGKLTA
-496 PENTIFADR
+496 PANTAFAEGIA
-505 VDFPEI
+505 FPEI
-511 SIPVSVQAPGSPDIN
+511 SIPVSVQASGRPDIN
-526 CFLVRRGG
+526 CFLAARGN
-534 LYFPWV
+534 LHFPWV
-540 TPPGNLDKVSI
+540 TPPGKLDEISV
-551 WLSKNNGSWNR
+551 WLSENNGSWNR

-576 ATRLLM
+576 ATRLLT

-610 LEGYHEGDRDGG
+610 LEGYHDGDRDGG

-637 EDTNNQDD
+637 EHTDDQDD
-645 GFADRPSTKP
+645 GFTDNPPTQPSRS
-655 PKPPATNGG
+655 PATNGG
-664 GTDSDDSEKAPPV
+664 GIDSNDSEKAPSV
-677 SEENDPADHEPSH
+677 SGENDPTDHKP
-690 KSSEPSWE
+690 SEPSLD
-698 GKDDSIDIDKD
+698 GKDDSINKD
-709 DFPSEQSN
+709 EFPSQQAN
-717 GDTEEDADSKN
+717 GDAEEALEPDAGSDEPAIPEIEAPVVSGQPEENTALQQPPESADSKK
-728 PDFSEFFDE
+728 PAFSEFFDE

-749 MLQTWEQRAVFS
+749 MLQTGEQRAVFS

-802 NGTALSSLPDV
+802 NGTVLNSLPDV

-818 CPNDPATGTWFL
+818 YPNDPAAGTLFL
-830 CDESG
+830 GDESG
-835 VEIPMT
+835 VKIPMT

-848 AVSFQISHTGAYTI
+848 AASFQISHTGTYTI
-862 IGKEDAVSLAQ
+862 AVKEDAVSLAQ
-873 AADTEH
+873 VADTEH

-895 SAGVFFLRRRRK
+895 SAGEFFLRRRRK

>member
-1 MQIAIVDDRAEDRAE
+1 
-16 LSACL
+16 
-21 ENYMKKHQLDYT
+21 
-33 LTEFEDGENFL
+33 
-44 KAAAQVNFQLVFMD
+44 
-58 IYMENM
+58 
-64 DGIETARRLRQK
+64 
-76 NRLCKIVFLT
+76 
-86 ITEDY
+86 
-91 ARMGYSL
+91 
-98 SASYYLLKPLSLH
+98 
-111 QADFE
+111 
-116 EAMELCQLKPPYE
+116 
-129 VMTLSVMADRQKLEL
+129 
-144 PTEKILYIDYQNR
+144 
-157 MTRIHTAER
+157 
-166 VIPVSGGFQEVT
+166 
-178 AALQKDKR
+178 
-186 FLPCYRG
+186 
-193 ILINMD
+193 
-199 YISQVDSQTFR
+199 
-210 LINGEELPIAL
+210 
-221 RNGKQLRETYR
+221 
-232 QYVFSGMGG
+232 
-241 YRMRMKQMHRR
+241 MHRR

-287 PPGLESEASETRKS
+287 PPGLESKAPGTLEI

-307 EEVSLVL
+307 EASEEVSLVL
-314 VTEIQNEDE
+314 VTEIQKEDE

-347 QLALRYQTVCAT
+347 QLALQYQTVCAT

-389 AAGRIELPKGYAFG
+389 AAGRIELPEGYAFG

-438 IQQGSETET
+438 VQQDSETET

-489 AAGRLTA
+489 AIGKLTA
-496 PENTIFADR
+496 PANTAFAEGIA
-505 VDFPEI
+505 FPEI
-511 SIPVSVQAPGSPDIN
+511 SIPVSVQAPGRPDIN
-526 CFLVRRGG
+526 CFLSARGN
-534 LYFPWV
+534 LHFPWV
-540 TPPGNLDKVSI
+540 TPPGGLDEISV
-551 WLSKNNGSWNR
+551 WLSENNGSWNR

-637 EDTNNQDD
+637 EDTDDQDD

-655 PKPPATNGG
+655 PKPPVTNDGG
-664 GTDSDDSEKAPPV
+664 MDS
-677 SEENDPADHEPSH
+677 
-690 KSSEPSWE
+690 
-698 GKDDSIDIDKD
+698 DDSIDIDKD
-709 DFPSEQSN
+709 DFPSEQAN
-717 GDTEEDADSKN
+717 GDTEENTALQQPPEVQTIAGASELTVPDPAWKLSENRKEPVQSAMTVPQEVADSQN
-728 PDFSEFFDE
+728 SAFSEFFDE

-749 MLQTWEQRAVFS
+749 MLQTGEQRAVFS

-818 CPNDPATGTWFL
+818 CPNDSAAGTLFL

-841 GYDDAAK
+841 GYDDTAK
-848 AVSFQISHTGAYTI
+848 AASFQISHTGAYTI
-862 IGKEDAVSLAQ
+862 VGKEDTASLAQ
-873 AADTEH
+873 TADTEH
-879 SRSPIL
+879 SWSSIFFF
-885 LLIPACLLLL
+885 IPAGLVLL

>member
-1 MQIAIVDDRAEDRAE
+1 
-16 LSACL
+16 
-21 ENYMKKHQLDYT
+21 
-33 LTEFEDGENFL
+33 
-44 KAAAQVNFQLVFMD
+44 
-58 IYMENM
+58 
-64 DGIETARRLRQK
+64 
-76 NRLCKIVFLT
+76 
-86 ITEDY
+86 
-91 ARMGYSL
+91 
-98 SASYYLLKPLSLH
+98 
-111 QADFE
+111 
-116 EAMELCQLKPPYE
+116 
-129 VMTLSVMADRQKLEL
+129 
-144 PTEKILYIDYQNR
+144 
-157 MTRIHTAER
+157 
-166 VIPVSGGFQEVT
+166 
-178 AALQKDKR
+178 
-186 FLPCYRG
+186 
-193 ILINMD
+193 
-199 YISQVDSQTFR
+199 
-210 LINGEELPIAL
+210 
-221 RNGKQLRETYR
+221 
-232 QYVFSGMGG
+232 
-241 YRMRMKQMHRR
+241 MHRR

-511 SIPVSVQAPGSPDIN
+511 SIPVSVQAPGSPDID

-576 ATRLLM
+576 ATRLLA

-637 EDTNNQDD
+637 EDTDDQED
-645 GFADRPSTKP
+645 GFTDRPSTKP
-655 PKPPATNGG
+655 LKPPATNGG
-664 GTDSDDSEKAPPV
+664 RVDSNDSEKTPPV

-709 DFPSEQSN
+709 DFPSEQAN
-717 GDTEEDADSKN
+717 GDTEEDADSKS

-749 MLQTWEQRAVFS
+749 MLQTGEQRAVFS

-790 DTDGGFSFSFSI
+790 DADGGFSFSFSI
-802 NGTALSSLPDV
+802 NGTALNSLPDV

-818 CPNDPATGTWFL
+818 CPNDPAAGTWFL

-862 IGKEDAVSLAQ
+862 VGKEDAVSLAQ

-895 SAGVFFLRRRRK
+895 SAGVFFLRRRK

>member
-1 MQIAIVDDRAEDRAE
+1 M
-16 LSACL
+16 
-21 ENYMKKHQLDYT
+21 
-33 LTEFEDGENFL
+33 
-44 KAAAQVNFQLVFMD
+44 
-58 IYMENM
+58 
-64 DGIETARRLRQK
+64 
-76 NRLCKIVFLT
+76 
-86 ITEDY
+86 
-91 ARMGYSL
+91 
-98 SASYYLLKPLSLH
+98 
-111 QADFE
+111 
-116 EAMELCQLKPPYE
+116 
-129 VMTLSVMADRQKLEL
+129 
-144 PTEKILYIDYQNR
+144 
-157 MTRIHTAER
+157 RIKE
-166 VIPVSGGFQEVT
+166 I
-178 AALQKDKR
+178 
-186 FLPCYRG
+186 
-193 ILINMD
+193 
-199 YISQVDSQTFR
+199 
-210 LINGEELPIAL
+210 
-221 RNGKQLRETYR
+221 
-232 QYVFSGMGG
+232 
-241 YRMRMKQMHRR
+241 HRR
-252 ILEGCLACL
+252 ILGGCLACF

-272 AETATPANADERREN
+272 AETATPANADGITGN
-287 PPGLESEASETRKS
+287 PPGLESEAPGTLDSK
-301 GTPETP
+301 TPEAS
-307 EEVSLVL
+307 EEASLVL
-314 VTEIQNEDE
+314 VTEIQKEGE

-337 PSDDDLEEIY
+337 PSDDDLEKIY

-389 AAGRIELPKGYAFG
+389 ATGRIELPEGYAFG

-438 IQQGSETET
+438 VQQGSPTET

-511 SIPVSVQAPGSPDIN
+511 SIPVSVQAPGIPDIN
-526 CFLVRRGG
+526 CFLVRRGS

-540 TPPGNLDKVSI
+540 TPPGGLDEISV
-551 WLSKNNGSWNR
+551 WLSENNGSWNR

-576 ATRLLM
+576 ATRLLT

-610 LEGYHEGDRDGG
+610 LEGYHDGDRDGG

-637 EDTNNQDD
+637 EHTDDQDD

-655 PKPPATNGG
+655 PKPPVTNDGG
-664 GTDSDDSEKAPPV
+664 MDS
-677 SEENDPADHEPSH
+677 
-690 KSSEPSWE
+690 
-698 GKDDSIDIDKD
+698 DDSIDIDKD
-709 DFPSEQSN
+709 DFPSEQAN
-717 GDTEEDADSKN
+717 GDAEEDTALQQPPEVQTIAGASELAAPDPAWKLSENRKDSVQSAMTVPQEVADSQN
-728 PDFSEFFDE
+728 SAFSEFFDE

-749 MLQTWEQRAVFS
+749 MLQIGEQRAVFS

-818 CPNDPATGTWFL
+818 CPNDPAAGTLFL
-830 CDESG
+830 GDESG
-835 VEIPMT
+835 MEVPMT
-841 GYDDAAK
+841 SYDDAAK
-848 AVSFQISHTGAYTI
+848 AASFQISHTGTYTI
-862 IGKEDAVSLAQ
+862 AVKEDAASLAQ
-873 AADTEH
+873 AANTEH
-879 SRSPIL
+879 SWSPIFF
-885 LLIPACLLLL
+885 LIPVCLVLL
-895 SAGVFFLRRRRK
+895 SAGVFFLRRR

>member
-1 MQIAIVDDRAEDRAE
+1 
-16 LSACL
+16 
-21 ENYMKKHQLDYT
+21 
-33 LTEFEDGENFL
+33 
-44 KAAAQVNFQLVFMD
+44 
-58 IYMENM
+58 
-64 DGIETARRLRQK
+64 
-76 NRLCKIVFLT
+76 
-86 ITEDY
+86 
-91 ARMGYSL
+91 
-98 SASYYLLKPLSLH
+98 
-111 QADFE
+111 
-116 EAMELCQLKPPYE
+116 
-129 VMTLSVMADRQKLEL
+129 
-144 PTEKILYIDYQNR
+144 
-157 MTRIHTAER
+157 
-166 VIPVSGGFQEVT
+166 
-178 AALQKDKR
+178 
-186 FLPCYRG
+186 
-193 ILINMD
+193 
-199 YISQVDSQTFR
+199 
-210 LINGEELPIAL
+210 
-221 RNGKQLRETYR
+221 
-232 QYVFSGMGG
+232 
-241 YRMRMKQMHRR
+241 MRMKQMHRR

-261 LCFTGS
+261 LCFTCS

-272 AETATPANADERREN
+272 AETATPSNADERREN
-287 PPGLESEASETRKS
+287 PPGLESEASETLKS

-307 EEVSLVL
+307 EASEEVSLVL
-314 VTEIQNEDE
+314 VTEIQKEDE

-337 PSDDDLEEIY
+337 PSDDDLEDIY

-359 VTAGEEIRQET
+359 VTAGKEIRQET

-383 TPGEYT
+383 TPGKYT
-389 AAGRIELPKGYAFG
+389 AAGRIELPEGYAFG

-438 IQQGSETET
+438 VQQGSETET

-505 VDFPEI
+505 VDLPEI

-526 CFLVRRGG
+526 CFLVRRGS

-637 EDTNNQDD
+637 EDTDDQDD
-645 GFADRPSTKP
+645 GFADRHSTKP

-664 GTDSDDSEKAPPV
+664 GTNSDDSEKAPPV
-677 SEENDPADHEPSH
+677 SGENKPTDHKP
-690 KSSEPSWE
+690 SEPSWV
-698 GKDDSIDIDKD
+698 GKDDSIDKEE
-709 DFPSEQSN
+709 FPSKQTN
-717 GDTEEDADSKN
+717 GDAEEALEPDAGSDEPTIPESKNRKDSVQSAMTVPQEGADSQN
-728 PDFSEFFDE
+728 SAFSEFFDE

-749 MLQTWEQRAVFS
+749 MLQTGAQRAIFS

-770 KDALPEGIQNEDQIE
+770 KNALPEGIQNEDQIE

-818 CPNDPATGTWFL
+818 CPNDPAAGTWFL

-848 AVSFQISHTGAYTI
+848 AASFQISHTGTYTI
-862 IGKEDAVSLAQ
+862 AVKEDAISLAQ

-895 SAGVFFLRRRRK
+895 SVGVFFLRRRRK